1 MTTATQPQPISDATR
16 RVYDAIVAYIDA
28 KGFSP
33 SVRELCTLTGIS
45 SPNGVN
51 NHLLVLEGR
60 GWITRQ
66 AKAARTIRIRE
77 VANA

>member
-1 MTTATQPQPISDATR
+1 MTTATQPQPISESTR
-16 RVYDAIVAYIDA
+16 RVYDAIVAYIDN

-51 NHLLVLEGR
+51 GHLLILEGR
-60 GWITRQ
+60 GWITRMP
-66 AKAARTIRIRE
+66 KAARTIRIKE